1 MRGPIL
7 VVSPWSSLWSLAPGA
22 GVSDETHMLAGLV
35 AHGYAVHMLVP
46 RAASL
51 MPPGPGLSIHTFPN
65 VLAAPTW
72 LPAPV
77 RRGWLL
83 PAFWQVAGAAATRL
97 ARQIRPRL
105 VLGFSHYG
113 ARPAAR
119 AAAAVGAPSVLKLFG
134 VMHAMRL
141 EWSLP
146 RYLYHNLEGVLAF
159 KQPLAHFLILNDGT
173 RGNRVAE
180 RWGVAPDR
188 MTWLPNGVN
197 KEWADLNFDSL
208 AVRLEQGADPAACI
222 FLALARLVDTKR
234 IDRII
239 DAVAQAGN
247 QARTP
252 LVLWIAG
259 DGPLRGALERRCR
272 KARIA
277 HRFLGSV
284 PHVQVPRLLAA
295 ADALVATS
303 TLTNMSIPT
312 CEAMVVGTPVI
323 ALDVGGTSEVVQ
335 DMQTGLLVREG
346 DATGL
351 ARAIARLADDTTLR
365 RALGSQA
372 RAFAARHFM
381 SWEDRVAAEIA
392 VLDRLV
398 AAPPTV
404 RNGLEVA

>member
-22 GVSDETHMLAGLV
+22 GVSDETHMLSGLV
-35 AHGYAVHMLVP
+35 AHGYTVHMLVP

-51 MPPGPGLSIHTFPN
+51 MPSGSGISIHTFPN
-65 VLAAPTW
+65 VLDAPAW

-77 RRGWLL
+77 RRVWLL

-97 ARQIRPRL
+97 ARRIRPRL
-105 VLGFSHYG
+105 VVGFSHYG

-119 AAAAVGAPSVLKLFG
+119 AGAAVGAPSLLKLFG

-159 KQPLAHFLILNDGT
+159 RQPLSHFLILNDGT
-173 RGNRVAE
+173 RGDRVAA
-180 RWGVAPDR
+180 RWGVAPER

-197 KEWADLNFDSL
+197 KEWADLDL
-208 AVRLEQGADPAACI
+208 DRARVRQELGADSSVCVL
-222 FLALARLVDTKR
+222 LALARLVESKR

-239 DAVAQAGN
+239 DAVALAGN

-259 DGPLRGALERRCR
+259 DGPLHGALARRCR
-272 KARIA
+272 KARIT

-284 PHVQVPRLLAA
+284 QHAQVPHLLAA
-295 ADALVATS
+295 ADALVTTS

-323 ALDVGGTSEVVQ
+323 ALDVGGTSDVVQ
-335 DMQTGLLVREG
+335 DLQTGLLVRED
-346 DATGL
+346 DALGL
-351 ARAIARLADDTTLR
+351 ARAIARLADDIPLR
-365 RALGSQA
+365 QALGARA

-381 SWEDRVAAEIA
+381 SWEDRVAAEIRVIDQLVDATPAA
-392 VLDRLV
+392 VQPGAR
-398 AAPPTV
+398 T
-404 RNGLEVA
+404 